1 MPIFGQG
8 VNYYAFSIPI
18 WLLCGMLVL
27 LVDAR
32 RCKLAGQRKDER
44 FARFAGWLNIA
55 LGVVFMVRE
64 WVV

>member
-1 MPIFGQG
+1 MTILGQG

-18 WLLCGMLVL
+18 WFVAGALVL

-32 RCKLAGQRKDER
+32 RCREAGRRKDER

-55 LGVVFMVRE
+55 LGIVFLVRE

>member
-1 MPIFGQG
+1 MPIFVQG

-18 WLLCGMLVL
+18 WFLGGALVL

-32 RCKLAGQRKDER
+32 RCREAGHRKDEK

-55 LGVVFMVRE
+55 LGACFLVRE